1 MLLQRD
7 YVGYLAKE
15 IVKRLVAGEMIE
27 TPEEGVLAQR
37 VRQVMAEELAVEE
50 RINDEVREIL
60 VQHGDEMRRTGA
72 SYQEMFKRV
81 KGQLARER
89 KLILR

>member
-50 RINDEVREIL
+50 RINDEVRE
-60 VQHGDEMRRTGA
+60 
-72 SYQEMFKRV
+72 
-81 KGQLARER
+81 
-89 KLILR
+89 